1 MREFKLEIGYAFGG
15 GVVESGIEM
24 FAEDKLDLLKKVR
37 RRFAEYCY
45 SNTELVEWIEGS
57 ANWDKQIDDEFLLEL
72 IIDVDDTTF
81 NLALAEDVYF
91 ECVEIN

>member
-1 MREFKLEIGYAFGG
+1 
-15 GVVESGIEM
+15 
-24 FAEDKLDLLKKVR
+24 LDLLKKVR

-72 IIDVDDTTF
+72 IIDVDDTMF
-81 NLALAEDVYF
+81 NLALAEGVYF
-91 ECVEIN
+91 ECVEIS

>member
-1 MREFKLEIGYAFGG
+1 MREFKLEIGFAFGG

-37 RRFAEYCY
+37 RRFSEYCY
-45 SNTELVEWIEGS
+45 SNKELVEWIEGS
-57 ANWDKQIDDEFLLEL
+57 DDWDKQIDDEFLLEL

-81 NLALAEDVYF
+81 NLALAEGVYF
-91 ECVEIN
+91 ECIEIS

>member
-1 MREFKLEIGYAFGG
+1 MREFKLEIGFAFGG

-37 RRFAEYCY
+37 RRFSEYCY

-57 ANWDKQIDDEFLLEL
+57 DDWNKQVNDEFLLEL

-81 NLALAEDVYF
+81 NLALAEGVYF
-91 ECVEIN
+91 ECSEIS